1 MSEVGKEREKMKAER
16 SAKPELVI
24 STETPNPRCTRA
36 PLSRHVNNWRMATI
50 EPCRRGAG

>member
-1 MSEVGKEREKMKAER
+1 MSEVGKDREKIKAER

-36 PLSRHVNNWRMATI
+36 ALSWHVNDRPLALIRTY
-50 EPCRRGAG
+50 RRAAG